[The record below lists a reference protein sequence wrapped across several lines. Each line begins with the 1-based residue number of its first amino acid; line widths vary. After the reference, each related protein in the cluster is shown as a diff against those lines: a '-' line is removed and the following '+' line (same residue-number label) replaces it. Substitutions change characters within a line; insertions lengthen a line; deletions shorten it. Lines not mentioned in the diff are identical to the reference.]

1 MRNMYKKYLLLDRGQ
16 TSKIFSNPFSLL
28 LTKRSIMV
36 ESTLNEIE
44 FRDILHSG
52 RIFIFSGL
60 DFH

>member
-44 FRDILHSG
+44 FRDTLHSD

-60 DFH
+60 DFQ